1 MKVNFF
7 SNNNV
12 QFPEDGKG
20 IFLALIALLT
30 LSVLVLIAVMI
41 GR

>member
-20 IFLALIALLT
+20 IFLAVIVLLIF
-30 LSVLVLIAVMI
+30 LSVTLISFMI
-41 GR
+41 GG